1 MRANSKAIFHS
12 VVLALAFIL
21 VHVLWFLRI
30 SNVSYYYH
38 DEICSPICHF
48 LIRLLKY
55 LGFLNEETSYFLGL
69 ILFLLWAHLIFFF
82 FKENFLKLRYKNET
96 FWYLDQK
103 LVVDWNSSKGTQIRD
118 KLLIEYII
126 KVLVYNHQILWYG
139 LETFYKIILIYLQ
152 ILIYSSNHLLHHEV
166 LSTNYLRIVL

>member
-1 MRANSKAIFHS
+1 
-12 VVLALAFIL
+12 
-21 VHVLWFLRI
+21 
-30 SNVSYYYH
+30 
-38 DEICSPICHF
+38 
-48 LIRLLKY
+48 
-55 LGFLNEETSYFLGL
+55 
-69 ILFLLWAHLIFFF
+69 
-82 FKENFLKLRYKNET
+82 
-96 FWYLDQK
+96 LDQK